1 LENPMPE
8 KTDED
13 RRNDDIARQQLA
25 KEVSRI
31 TVEQTFDAL
40 GINISTTEG
49 RQEFRELVSW
59 IRGLQK
65 ASNRGGVA
73 IFITIIT
80 ILVTGLSY
88 ATWQGLKH
96 FVNQT
101 SLP

>member
-1 LENPMPE
+1 
-8 KTDED
+8 
-13 RRNDDIARQQLA
+13 
-25 KEVSRI
+25 
-31 TVEQTFDAL
+31 
-40 GINISTTEG
+40 
-49 RQEFRELVSW
+49 VSW